1 MSVTIHT
8 TIGDLKCEIFCDTC
22 PRTAF
27 NFLSLAASGKYNG
40 TIFHRN
46 IAGFMMQGG
55 DTAHVTGHKS
65 SIWGNDV
72 TFPDEFHPN
81 NGHDR
86 RGRLSMA
93 NRGPNSNKSQF
104 FILYEQQPHLNNL
117 HTVFGQVLDGWE
129 ILDKME
135 RLPIYG
141 DKANKKKGQAAHTP
155 LEAPE
160 IIGITIHANPL
171 AEEGITYPTPDGPP
185 EKK

>member
-8 TIGDLKCEIFCDTC
+8 TVGDIKCEIFCDTC

-27 NFLSLAASGKYNG
+27 NFLALAAAGKYDQ

-46 IAGFMMQGG
+46 IKGFMVQGG

-72 TFPDEFHPN
+72 TFPDEFHPDN
-81 NGHDR
+81 QHDR

-93 NRGPNSNKSQF
+93 NRGPNTNKSQF
-104 FILYEQQPHLNNL
+104 FICYEPQPHLNNM
-117 HTVFGQVLDGWE
+117 HTVFGQVLDGWD

-135 RLPIYG
+135 RLPC
-141 DKANKKKGQAAHTP
+141 KKTTP
-155 LEAPE
+155 LQPPE
-160 IIGITIHANPL
+160 ITGITIHANPL
-171 AEEGITYPTPDGPP
+171 ADEGIVYPTPDGPP